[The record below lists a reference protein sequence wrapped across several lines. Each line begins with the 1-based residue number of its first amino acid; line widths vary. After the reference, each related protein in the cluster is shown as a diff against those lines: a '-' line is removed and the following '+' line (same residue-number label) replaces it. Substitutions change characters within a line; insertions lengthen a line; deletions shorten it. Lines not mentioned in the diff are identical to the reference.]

1 MLKWIINEGCGN
13 GYMIPKL
20 LAKGAKQIKAI
31 DSSPNMLE
39 IAKNNIS
46 QWCPHLQ
53 DKVTSKNE

>member
-1 MLKWIINEGCGN
+1 
-13 GYMIPKL
+13 MIPKL